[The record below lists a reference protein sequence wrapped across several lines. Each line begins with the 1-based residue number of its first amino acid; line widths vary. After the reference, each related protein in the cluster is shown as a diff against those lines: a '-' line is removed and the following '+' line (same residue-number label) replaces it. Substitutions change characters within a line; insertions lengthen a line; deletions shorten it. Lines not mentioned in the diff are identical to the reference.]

1 MDGDQIVKM
10 RDPTPDPSSIQIF
23 LSFETLNSGGIKEY
37 QD

>member
-1 MDGDQIVKM
+1 MDGDQIVKNK
-10 RDPTPDPSSIQIF
+10 DLPPDPSSIQIF